1 MLCSRCKKRMAVV
14 FMSRM
19 EGNETINEGLCLKC
33 AKELGIPQV
42 ASMMDSM
49 GITDDDIEEMSNQ
62 LMELGEDDF
71 EMGGADT
78 MPPFLQNIFGGMG
91 DLSKKSDIPEK
102 DSAAKE
108 KKREKGKEQKKNK
121 FLDSYC
127 INLTEKARSG
137 NLDRIIGR
145 DTEIARAVQILNRRV
160 KNNPCLIGEP
170 GVGKTA
176 IVEGIALK
184 IAAGQVPFRLQDKEI
199 YLLDMT
205 SLVSGTQFRGQF
217 ESRIKGLIDDI
228 KNAKN
233 VILFIDEVHTLVGA
247 GSAEG
252 SMDAANILKP
262 SLSRGD
268 IQVIGATTF
277 DEYRKHIEKDSALE
291 RRFQPI
297 TVNEPTIAETTDVL
311 LGVKSYYEAFH
322 KIKISD
328 SIVRLSVKLSERYII
343 DRFLPDKA
351 IDLLDEACSHAA
363 LRSKELASYEKLN
376 QKLKEMMNAEEQ
388 LESDP
393 ENIDYEKLAE
403 IKSNLIQT
411 KEELKKLEPI
421 VADIQLTKE
430 DLAKV
435 IEMWTGIP
443 AAKIEQSEYG
453 KISEL
458 ENHLKSKVI
467 GQDEAVSLVVAAVKR
482 SRVQLNKRK
491 RPASFIF
498 VGPTGVG
505 KTELVKCL
513 ADELFETADPL
524 IRFDMSEFMEK
535 HAVSRLVGAPP
546 GYVGYEEAGQ
556 LTERVRRKP
565 YSVVLFDEIEKAHPD
580 VMNILLQIL
589 DEGKV
594 TDAQGRTVS
603 FQNTVIVMTS
613 NAGSSDKSNI
623 VGFNKQAG
631 EMAKEKAMRALQ
643 EILRPELLGR
653 VDEIVVFSPLS
664 QESMQKI
671 AGLMLDEMKE
681 PLKEQNIE
689 MNYDE
694 KALAYLAQHADG
706 GKFGARELR
715 KVIRKKVEDRVA
727 NMIVDHYDNPITM
740 LGITADENDIQIIAK

>member
-1 MLCSRCKKRMAVV
+1 MAVV

-91 DLSKKSDIPEK
+91 DLSKKSDSPEK

-145 DTEIARAVQILNRRV
+145 DTEIARAVQVLNRRV

>member
-91 DLSKKSDIPEK
+91 DLSKKSDSPEK

-108 KKREKGKEQKKNK
+108 KKRDKGKEQKKNK

-145 DTEIARAVQILNRRV
+145 DTEIARAVQVLNRRV

-458 ENHLKSKVI
+458 ENHLKSK

-505 KTELVKCL
+505 KT
-513 ADELFETADPL
+513 
-524 IRFDMSEFMEK
+524 
-535 HAVSRLVGAPP
+535 
-546 GYVGYEEAGQ
+546 
-556 LTERVRRKP
+556 
-565 YSVVLFDEIEKAHPD
+565 
-580 VMNILLQIL
+580 
-589 DEGKV
+589 
-594 TDAQGRTVS
+594 
-603 FQNTVIVMTS
+603 
-613 NAGSSDKSNI
+613 
-623 VGFNKQAG
+623 
-631 EMAKEKAMRALQ
+631 
-643 EILRPELLGR
+643 
-653 VDEIVVFSPLS
+653 
-664 QESMQKI
+664 
-671 AGLMLDEMKE
+671 
-681 PLKEQNIE
+681 
-689 MNYDE
+689 
-694 KALAYLAQHADG
+694 
-706 GKFGARELR
+706 
-715 KVIRKKVEDRVA
+715 
-727 NMIVDHYDNPITM
+727 
-740 LGITADENDIQIIAK
+740 

>member
-14 FMSRM
+14 FMSRV
-19 EGNETINEGLCLKC
+19 ENGETINEGLCLKC

-42 ASMMDSM
+42 SSMMDSM
-49 GITDDDIEEMSNQ
+49 GITDEDIEDMSNQ
-62 LMELGEDDF
+62 LMELGGEDF
-71 EMGGADT
+71 ELGGANT
-78 MPPFLQNIFGGMG
+78 MPFLQNIFGGG
-91 DLSKKSDIPEK
+91 SLSKQEPAKESSAGAESKEK
-102 DSAAKE
+102 PKE
-108 KKREKGKEQKKNK
+108 KKKRK

-127 INLTEKARSG
+127 INLTEKAREG
-137 NLDRIIGR
+137 GLDRIIGR
-145 DTEIARAVQILNRRV
+145 DKEIARAVQILNRRV

-184 IAAGQVPFRLQDKEI
+184 IAAGDVPFRLQEKEI

-217 ESRIKGLIDDI
+217 ESRIKGLIEDI
-228 KNAKN
+228 KAAKN

-311 LGVKSYYEAFH
+311 LGVKGYYEAFH
-322 KIKISD
+322 KVKIPD
-328 SIVRLSVKLSERYII
+328 AIVRLAVKLSERYII

-363 LRSKELASYEKLN
+363 LRSKELAEYEKLN
-376 QKLKEMMNAEEQ
+376 KQLKSLVTEEEQ
-388 LESDP
+388 LEAQT

-403 IKSNLIQT
+403 VKSSLLKT
-411 KEELKKLEPI
+411 KEELKKLEPV
-421 VADIQLTKE
+421 VAQIQLTKE

-435 IEMWTGIP
+435 IEMWTGVP
-443 AAKIEQSEYG
+443 AAKIQQSEFG
-453 KISEL
+453 KINDL
-458 ENHLKSKVI
+458 ERKLKTRVI
-467 GQDEAVSLVVAAVKR
+467 GQDEAVALVAAAVKR

-513 ADELFETADPL
+513 AEELFETADPL
-524 IRFDMSEFMEK
+524 LRFDMSEFMEK

-613 NAGSSDKSNI
+613 NAGSTDKSNI
-623 VGFNKQAG
+623 LGFTNQPG
-631 EMAKEKAMRALQ
+631 SLAKEKAMRALQ
-643 EILRPELLGR
+643 DILRPELLGR

-664 QESMQKI
+664 SESMQKI

-681 PLKEQNIE
+681 PLKEQGIE
-689 MNYDE
+689 LGYDE
-694 KALAYLAQHADG
+694 KTLAFLARQADG
-706 GKFGARELR
+706 GKYGARELR
-715 KVIRKKVEDRVA
+715 KVIRKRVEDRIA
-727 NMIVDHYDNPITM
+727 NMIVEHYDNPLTM
-740 LGITADENDIQIIAK
+740 IAVTADEQDIRIVAK

>member
-1 MLCSRCKKRMAVV
+1 MAVV

-19 EGNETINEGLCLKC
+19 EGNETVNEGLCLKC

-42 ASMMDSM
+42 SSMMDSM

-62 LMELGEDDF
+62 LMELGGDDF

-91 DLSKKSDIPEK
+91 DLSKKSESPEK
-102 DSAAKE
+102 DSNTKE

-228 KNAKN
+228 KSAKN

-311 LGVKSYYEAFH
+311 LGVKNYYEAFH
-322 KIKISD
+322 KVNISD

-376 QKLKEMMNAEEQ
+376 QQLKEMMTAEEQ

-393 ENIDYEKLAE
+393 ENVDYEKLAE
-403 IKSNLIQT
+403 IKSGLIQT

-421 VADIQLTKE
+421 VANIQLTKE

-458 ENHLKSKVI
+458 ETHLKAKVI

-513 ADELFETADPL
+513 AEELFETTDPL

-565 YSVVLFDEIEKAHPD
+565 YSVVLFDEVEKAHPD

-653 VDEIVVFSPLS
+653 VDEIVVFSSLS

-681 PLKEQNIE
+681 PLKEQNID
-689 MNYDE
+689 MSYDE
-694 KALAYLAQHADG
+694 KALNYLAQHADG

-715 KVIRKKVEDRVA
+715 KIIRKKVEDRVA
-727 NMIVDHYDNPITM
+727 NMIVDHYDSPITM

>member
-19 EGNETINEGLCLKC
+19 ENGETVNEGLCLKC
-33 AKELGIPQV
+33 ARELGIPQV
-42 ASMMDSM
+42 TSMMDNM
-49 GITDDDIEEMSNQ
+49 GITDEDIEEMSSQ
-62 LMELGEDDF
+62 LMEMGGEDF
-71 EMGGADT
+71 EPGGADT
-78 MPPFLQNIFGGMG
+78 MPMFLQNIFGGNLNPKEEKA
-91 DLSKKSDIPEK
+91 DRNNAAKTEKKEK
-102 DSAAKE
+102 AKE
-108 KKREKGKEQKKNK
+108 KKRKY
-121 FLDSYC
+121 LDSYC
-127 INLTEKARSG
+127 INLTEKARQ
-137 NLDRIIGR
+137 NALDRIIGR
-145 DTEIARAVQILNRRV
+145 DKEIARAVQILNRRI

-176 IVEGIALK
+176 IVEGIAIK
-184 IAAGQVPFRLQDKEI
+184 IAAGEVPFRLQDKEI

-217 ESRIKGLIDDI
+217 ESRIKGLIEDI
-228 KNAKN
+228 KAAKN

-262 SLSRGD
+262 ALSRGD
-268 IQVIGATTF
+268 VQVIGATTF

-311 LGVKSYYEAFH
+311 LGVKGYYEVFH
-322 KIKISD
+322 KVKISD
-328 SIVRLSVKLSERYII
+328 STVRLAVKLSERYII

-351 IDLLDEACSHAA
+351 IDLLDEACSYAA
-363 LRSKELASYEKLN
+363 LRSKELAEYDRLNKL
-376 QKLKEMMNAEEQ
+376 LKQLTEQEER
-388 LESDP
+388 LEADT

-403 IKSNLIQT
+403 VKSNLLQT
-411 KEELKKLEPI
+411 REKLKQLEPA
-421 VADIQLTKE
+421 VDQLELTKE

-435 IEMWTGIP
+435 IEMWTGVP
-443 AAKIEQSEYG
+443 AAKIQQSEFG
-453 KISEL
+453 KINDL
-458 ENHLKSKVI
+458 ERKLKSRVI
-467 GQDEAVSLVVAAVKR
+467 GQDEAVGLVVASVKR
-482 SRVQLNKRK
+482 SRVQLNKRR

-513 ADELFETADPL
+513 ADELFETEDPL

-613 NAGSSDKSNI
+613 NAGSGDKSNI
-623 VGFNKQAG
+623 LGFDKKSG
-631 EMAKEKAMRALQ
+631 DMAKEKAMRALQ
-643 EILRPELLGR
+643 DILRPELLGR
-653 VDEIVVFSPLS
+653 VDEIVVFSPLDKA
-664 QESMQKI
+664 SMQKI

-681 PLKEQNIE
+681 PLREQGIE
-689 MNYDE
+689 MGYDE
-694 KALAYLAQHADG
+694 KALSYLADQADG

-715 KVIRKKVEDRVA
+715 KVIRKKVEDRIA
-727 NMIVDHYDNPITM
+727 NMVVEHYDDPLTM
-740 LGITADENDIQIIAK
+740 IALTADEQGIQIAAK

>member
-1 MLCSRCKKRMAVV
+1 MAVV

-42 ASMMDSM
+42 SSMMDSM

-62 LMELGEDDF
+62 LMELGGDDF

-102 DSAAKE
+102 DPASKD

-228 KNAKN
+228 KSAKN

-328 SIVRLSVKLSERYII
+328 NIVRLSVKLSERYII

-411 KEELKKLEPI
+411 KEELKKLEPV

-458 ENHLKSKVI
+458 ESHLKAKVI

-513 ADELFETADPL
+513 ADELFETTDPL

-694 KALAYLAQHADG
+694 KALANLAQHADG

-715 KVIRKKVEDRVA
+715 KVIRKKVEDRIA
-727 NMIVDHYDNPITM
+727 NMIVDHYDDPITM